1 MQELKS
7 TQLLFLFVRKGLEYT
22 LDRNATTRERMGL
35 LLHQLIKSGILP
47 PEQYCKGS
55 VLSSTEVSQKQNQP
69 NANSVGKSSFRHL
82 IKNLQLV
89 FFVLFC

>member
-55 VLSSTEVSQKQNQP
+55 VLSSKEVSQNQP
-69 NANSVGKSSFRHL
+69 NANSVGKSSFCHL